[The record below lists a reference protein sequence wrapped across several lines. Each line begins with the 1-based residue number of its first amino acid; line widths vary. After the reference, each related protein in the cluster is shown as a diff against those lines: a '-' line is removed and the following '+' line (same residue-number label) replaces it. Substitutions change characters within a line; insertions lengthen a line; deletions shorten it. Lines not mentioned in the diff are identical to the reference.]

1 ARAAV
6 DRRDIDAAAH
16 EIRAALRINPNDPVA
31 LAMLAAVERA
41 RGRLREA
48 QAAAALA
55 SVVRPYDAS
64 LVYNLALICRE
75 RGEHATLAD
84 CVARLAQMDG
94 QDSRAPALRA
104 QLEGT

>member
-1 ARAAV
+1 
-6 DRRDIDAAAH
+6 
-16 EIRAALRINPNDPVA
+16 
-31 LAMLAAVERA
+31 MLAAVERA

-75 RGEHATLAD
+75 RGERATLAD
-84 CVARLAQMDG
+84 CVARLAQMDA
-94 QDSRAPALRA
+94 QDSRASALRA